1 MRRGLARAREL
12 GLATSV
18 IPRAQ
23 FTDASAFEAALLGA
37 LDAQAHDLLVLAGFM
52 RILSSQFVA
61 RYAGRMVNIHPSLLP
76 LYRGLNTH
84 RRVLGAGDT
93 HHGASVHFVTAD
105 LDSGPVVLQS
115 RVPVLPDDTEK
126 TVAETRASER
136 AHHLSEGHRLDWR
149 NTVSSLEKDAC
160 GSMASPSM
168 SPWWRTSVRSHR
180 SDCRALGGTV
190 IWLAVAVL
198 AGAVRAASA
207 AAAAED
213 PADFHCEICDRM
225 ARHHRRL
232 HHARAHPH
240 GGQHLYL

>member
-1 MRRGLARAREL
+1 L

-126 TVAETRASER
+126 TVAERVHQSEHIIYPKVIGWI
-136 AHHLSEGHRLDWR
+136 AQHRLVFREGRVWFDGEPLDEPM
-149 NTVSSLEKDAC
+149 VED
-160 GSMASPSM
+160 
-168 SPWWRTSVRSHR
+168 V
-180 SDCRALGGTV
+180 RALAPV
-190 IWLAVAVL
+190 
-198 AGAVRAASA
+198 
-207 AAAAED
+207 
-213 PADFHCEICDRM
+213 
-225 ARHHRRL
+225 
-232 HHARAHPH
+232 
-240 GGQHLYL
+240 